1 MQLLLKREGASASPD
16 KRERDL
22 PMKENQSPEKAR
34 KNYIVESNSL
44 AQTKQND
51 LTAQQMKIA
60 LFFISKIRMDDD
72 GTKDYEATIHEI
84 CDVCGVDRTN
94 GFYYVGIKNDLIKM
108 TQREWVRIKPGV
120 IATISWFSD
129 IEINEGSGRVVVHF
143 HEKLWPE
150 LFNLRKNFTKF
161 ELGEVLPFKSKYAI
175 RLYQILISKIMGRE
189 ERQLGMMQTVE
200 IEFDAEELQM
210 MLNAMQYK
218 DFAHFKQKA
227 LLKAIEQINKYSE
240 EIRVGDI
247 ITESEGRKVK
257 WIVLPIRYTHAAE
270 RLQAKKAAREA
281 LNRQKRRKTK
291 AAE

>member
-1 MQLLLKREGASASPD
+1 
-16 KRERDL
+16 
-22 PMKENQSPEKAR
+22 MKENQSPERAR

-72 GTKDYEATIHEI
+72 GTQDYEATIHEI

-129 IEINEGSGRVVVHF
+129 IEISEGSGRVVVHF
-143 HEKLWPE
+143 HEKLWPD

-218 DFAHFKQKA
+218 DFTHFKQKA

-240 EIRVGDI
+240 EIRIGDI
-247 ITESEGRKVK
+247 ITETEGRKVK

-281 LNRQKRRKTK
+281 LNKQRRRKAKTEEEK
-291 AAE
+291 NSQKQ

>member
-1 MQLLLKREGASASPD
+1 
-16 KRERDL
+16 
-22 PMKENQSPEKAR
+22 
-34 KNYIVESNSL
+34 
-44 AQTKQND
+44 
-51 LTAQQMKIA
+51 
-60 LFFISKIRMDDD
+60 
-72 GTKDYEATIHEI
+72 
-84 CDVCGVDRTN
+84 
-94 GFYYVGIKNDLIKM
+94 
-108 TQREWVRIKPGV
+108 
-120 IATISWFSD
+120 
-129 IEINEGSGRVVVHF
+129 
-143 HEKLWPE
+143 
-150 LFNLRKNFTKF
+150 
-161 ELGEVLPFKSKYAI
+161 
-175 RLYQILISKIMGRE
+175 
-189 ERQLGMMQTVE
+189 MMQTVE

-281 LNRQKRRKTK
+281 LNRQKRRKSK